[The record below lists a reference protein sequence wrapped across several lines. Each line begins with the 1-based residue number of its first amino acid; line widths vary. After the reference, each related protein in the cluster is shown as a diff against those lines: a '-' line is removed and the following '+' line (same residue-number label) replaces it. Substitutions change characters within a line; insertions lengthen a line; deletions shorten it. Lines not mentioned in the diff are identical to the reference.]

1 MWKPTEGC
9 VERWAGLGLGIYYK
23 PLSYDQ
29 DMPLSS
35 RPWEFHTCSS
45 VHNLYLL
52 EISLMVLPHNSICP
66 LSLQLQNNDSAELTC
81 SGGRLEDMSIC
92 VLCVSNCVC
101 VRFNFFYVLQCKSAD
116 PAADP
121 NWQVVG

>member
-1 MWKPTEGC
+1 MWKPTEGG

-35 RPWEFHTCSS
+35 RPGEFHTCSS
-45 VHNLYLL
+45 AHNLYFLD
-52 EISLMVLPHNSICP
+52 ISLVVLCHTSFCP
-66 LSLQLQNNDSAELTC
+66 LFLPQDNDSAELTC